1 MTVSLSKTEYRCYI
15 LWGVTMEFKDLR
27 DFQRHKGLTPS
38 VETGYLDEIHVDC
51 LVVLVYLS
59 EQVHH

>member
-1 MTVSLSKTEYRCYI
+1 
-15 LWGVTMEFKDLR
+15 MEFKDLR

-59 EQVHH
+59 ERVHH